1 MLQIATMIIII
12 IVTAIGKLPVR
23 VDVNYTPQPQVKRE
37 DPSNKGPVAT
47 ESAPP
52 RIPPKM
58 NKSAINP
65 APGNAVPALPPKPK
79 AY

>member
-1 MLQIATMIIII
+1 MNHWIHA
-12 IVTAIGKLPVR
+12 
-23 VDVNYTPQPQVKRE
+23 QPQVKRE

-58 NKSAINP
+58 NESAIH
-65 APGNAVPALPPKPK
+65 PGPNAVPALPPKPK
-79 AY
+79 NY